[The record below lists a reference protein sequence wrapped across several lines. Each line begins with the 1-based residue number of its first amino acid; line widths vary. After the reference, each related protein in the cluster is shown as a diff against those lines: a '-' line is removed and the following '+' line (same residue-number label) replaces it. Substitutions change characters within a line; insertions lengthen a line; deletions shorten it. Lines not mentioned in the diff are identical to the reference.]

1 MVGKKT
7 YFHWVKTPILALTV
21 SLLAC
26 SGDGAGGPSN
36 FLSLGTAGTGGIWY
50 PLGGAMASLLSIAD
64 ENRTYTA
71 EVTGGAVENINRIR
85 AGQIDLAFSTAN
97 TVYDAYFGSED
108 FDGTV
113 PNLRVLAPL
122 YANPTHVL
130 VSAGSDAQRVEDFRG
145 LRVSVGAPGSG
156 TEQIS
161 KRILEAH
168 GLTYQD
174 VNVRY
179 LTFNESASALRDRAI
194 DAAIISVG
202 YPAAAI
208 LEATATG
215 GARLIPITP
224 SRTADLMNLYPYFG
238 PGEIPGGVYPG
249 VDEPLATAVVLNWIV
264 AGEELENDIVLNLLD
279 LMAND
284 RQALERVHDM
294 ASQIDLAF
302 LEDPPI
308 PVHPAVELWWLG
320 IR

>member
-1 MVGKKT
+1 MVGRKA
-7 YFHWVKTPILALTV
+7 YFQWLRAPILALTV
-21 SLLAC
+21 SLAAC
-26 SGDGAGGPSN
+26 SGDGNSST

-50 PLGGAMASLLSIAD
+50 PLGGAIAGLLSIAND
-64 ENRTYTA
+64 KYQVSA

-97 TVYDAYFGSED
+97 TVYDAYYGSSD

-130 VSAGSDAQRVEDFRG
+130 VSAGSDAQSIEDFRG

-168 GLTYQD
+168 DLTYQD
-174 VNVRY
+174 VDVRY

-224 SRTADLMNLYPYFG
+224 SRTADLMDLYPYFS
-238 PGEIPGGVYPG
+238 PGEIPGGIYPG
-249 VDEPLATAVVLNWIV
+249 VDDPLATAVVLNWIV
-264 AGEELENDIVLNLLD
+264 ALDDLENDIVINLLN

-284 RQALERVHDM
+284 REALERVNSM
-294 ASQIDLAF
+294 AAEIDLAF
-302 LEDPPI
+302 LEDAPI
-308 PVHPAVELWWLG
+308 PVHPAVEQWWSG